1 MTDAEMKALEK
12 HKAHQYHHIVC
23 DEFRELKIGLSDRG
37 RKRSKA
43 FSVLGIASSRTIA
56 EGLKA
61 VDASPF
67 QTVFVVSEKT
77 GEVLFALSKNED
89 YVRAARKKKKP
100 KPPVPP
106 PPPPTTDCC
115 RLCGFMGGTGCDDLA
130 DGSCICF
137 GADRGIGGGPND
149 PLEVLA
155 P

>member
-1 MTDAEMKALEK
+1 MSDAEMKELEK
-12 HKAHQYHHIVC
+12 HKDHQYHHIVC
-23 DEFRELKIGLSDRG
+23 DEFREIKFALSDRG
-37 RKRSKA
+37 RKRKEA
-43 FSVLGIASSRTIA
+43 FSFLGVSSSRTIA

-89 YVRAARKKKKP
+89 YVSAARKKKP
-100 KPPVPP
+100 KPQ
-106 PPPPTTDCC
+106 PPTTPPTSGCC
-115 RLCGFMGGTGCDDLA
+115 RRCGYMGGTGCDDLA

-137 GADRGIGGGPND
+137 GADRGVGGDLND